1 MSNLKIRQ
9 ESSVKQ
15 GTTLKGQRLQREKFD
30 EASLKAVSCVQILS
44 NYMASIISHDLC
56 VMLFSAR
63 FYASPRHIVGNYRRP
78 KDLSY
83 RRAKLSDFTLE

>member
-30 EASLKAVSCVQILS
+30 EASLKAVSCVT
-44 NYMASIISHDLC
+44 D
-56 VMLFSAR
+56 
-63 FYASPRHIVGNYRRP
+63 
-78 KDLSY
+78 
-83 RRAKLSDFTLE
+83 TE